1 MPNAPLIQRSKT
13 GHGMTRTVART
24 TVLGTAADRRQ
35 HSAAEHAVM
44 RNKANPI
51 TALSTDGL

>member
-1 MPNAPLIQRSKT
+1 
-13 GHGMTRTVART
+13 MTRTVART